1 MPKEHF
7 GIKAI
12 ECKIWGLKK
21 WKKKN
26 RESCKMISWTQ
37 IVANLFFLSE
47 KGSVL
52 ISPWNKMVLGEKKN
66 TCINAQQLDAGSYI
80 DYWEITL
87 NLSGEHTARP
97 RKYILYYHFTF
108 SMTQNHKYQSQ
119 MYEWFT
125 SINHICKVVV
135 KVYFIS
141 PINYFLR
148 RHIFR
153 SDYFEYLRNLKNMKK
168 KKTIRINMRN
178 D

>member
-1 MPKEHF
+1 MKEKEQRKLQNDF
-7 GIKAI
+7 LNSDCGQFI
-12 ECKIWGLKK
+12 
-21 WKKKN
+21 
-26 RESCKMISWTQ
+26 
-37 IVANLFFLSE
+37 FFLSE

-119 MYEWFT
+119 MY
-125 SINHICKVVV
+125 
-135 KVYFIS
+135 
-141 PINYFLR
+141 
-148 RHIFR
+148 
-153 SDYFEYLRNLKNMKK
+153 
-168 KKTIRINMRN
+168 
-178 D
+178 

>member
-37 IVANLFFLSE
+37 IVANLFFFKWERLCTYLSM
-47 KGSVL
+47 KQNGVRR
-52 ISPWNKMVLGEKKN
+52 KKN
-66 TCINAQQLDAGSYI
+66 TCINAQQLDTGSYI

-125 SINHICKVVV
+125 SINHKCKVVV

-153 SDYFEYLRNLKNMKK
+153 SDYFEYLRNLK
-168 KKTIRINMRN
+168 T
-178 D
+178 